1 VRDRLTTP
9 VIRRFKLVGNI
20 DSSDSQYPAE
30 MSMTMKAGFRER
42 TMTATEGTPPLRHLL
57 FRKTSIYVLLGLAVL
72 AAFLFLFGAGHS
84 RAKPQAAA
92 NAALPQ
98 VTVAEVIHR
107 PLREWQEFSGRL
119 QAVSTV
125 EIRPRVSGYVD
136 GVAFGDGAR
145 VKKGQLLFQIDPRPF
160 QAEVERLVAE
170 RTRNISDLELAKANR
185 ARAERLISAHAISRE
200 EYERQ
205 VAAESSAQGALG
217 SIEASLREARLN
229 REFTEVRAPID
240 GHVSRAIITEGN
252 LVTSASLLTT
262 LVSDD
267 PVYVYFDA
275 DEQTYLRYAKAK
287 PEPARA
293 NGRTTGGAAN
303 VYIGLVDEDGYPHRG
318 QLDFIDNQVD
328 ATTGTIRAR
337 AALANPD
344 GRYTPGLFA
353 RVRLVGGAD
362 HDSVLI
368 EDRAVGTDLS
378 KKFVLTLTADNRI
391 QYRLVD
397 LGPKINGL
405 RVVEHGLAPTDLIV
419 INGLQHVRPGQTVAP
434 TRVAM
439 GGGNAE
445 GSDDGSGLAQVA
457 AQPSAGPRAGTTV
470 AAGLS
475 VTAPAVHST
484 RGSPR
489 HVSAQDPP

>member
-1 VRDRLTTP
+1 VVPKIEWSLHVPLNR
-9 VIRRFKLVGNI
+9 IFHK
-20 DSSDSQYPAE
+20 SSFP
-30 MSMTMKAGFRER
+30 
-42 TMTATEGTPPLRHLL
+42 
-57 FRKTSIYVLLGLAVL
+57 VLLGLAAIAVFAL
-72 AAFLFLFGAGHS
+72 YSSAGHS
-84 RAKPQAAA
+84 RAKSPAAA
-92 NAALPQ
+92 QPALPQ
-98 VTVAEVIHR
+98 VQVAEVIHR

-119 QAVSTV
+119 QAPNTIEV
-125 EIRPRVSGYVD
+125 RPRVSGYVD
-136 GVAFGDGAR
+136 RVAFADGAR

-170 RTRNISDLELAKANR
+170 RARSVSDLELAKANR

-205 VAAESSAQGALG
+205 VAAEASAQGALG
-217 SIEASLREARLN
+217 SIDALLQEARLN

-240 GHVSRAIITEGN
+240 GHVSRAVITAGN
-252 LVTSASLLTT
+252 LVTSASLMTT

-275 DEQTYLRYAKAK
+275 DEQTFLRYAKAK
-287 PEPARA
+287 HDHALA
-293 NGRTTGGAAN
+293 SAGALAGTGGSD
-303 VYIGLVDEDGYPHRG
+303 VYIGLVDEDGYPHPA

-353 RVRLVGGAD
+353 RVRLIGGED

-378 KKFVLTLTADNRI
+378 KKFVLTLAKDNRI
-391 QYRLVD
+391 EYRLVE
-397 LGPKINGL
+397 LGPEINGL
-405 RVVEHGLAPTDLIV
+405 RVVTQGLAANELIV
-419 INGLQHVRPGQTVAP
+419 VNGLQHVRPGQSVAA

-439 GGGNAE
+439 RDAAGGLTQVAGQP
-445 GSDDGSGLAQVA
+445 SGAPATAAAGPASPVDTIPRLAQASATLHVA
-457 AQPSAGPRAGTTV
+457 R
-470 AAGLS
+470 
-475 VTAPAVHST
+475 
-484 RGSPR
+484 
-489 HVSAQDPP
+489 

>member
-1 VRDRLTTP
+1 VPLNRAFHKSSLP
-9 VIRRFKLVGNI
+9 VLI
-20 DSSDSQYPAE
+20 
-30 MSMTMKAGFRER
+30 
-42 TMTATEGTPPLRHLL
+42 
-57 FRKTSIYVLLGLAVL
+57 GLAAIGV
-72 AAFLFLFGAGHS
+72 FLLYSNAGHS
-84 RAKPQAAA
+84 RAKPAAA
-92 NAALPQ
+92 QAALPEVQ
-98 VTVAEVIHR
+98 VAEVIHR

-119 QAVSTV
+119 QAPNTV
-125 EIRPRVSGYVD
+125 ELRPRVSGYID
-136 GVAFGDGAR
+136 RVAFTDGAR

-170 RTRNISDLELAKANR
+170 RTRSVSDLELAKANR

-205 VAAESSAQGALG
+205 VAAEASAQGALG
-217 SIEASLREARLN
+217 SIDASLQEARLN

-240 GHVSRAIITEGN
+240 GHVSRAIITAGN
-252 LVTSASLLTT
+252 LVTSTSLLTT

-267 PVYVYFDA
+267 PVYVYFDT

-287 PEPARA
+287 HNHANA
-293 NGRTTGGAAN
+293 NGDHQTANSGASDI
-303 VYIGLVDEDGYPHRG
+303 YIGLVDEDGYPHPA

-353 RVRLVGGAD
+353 RVRLIGGED

-378 KKFVLTLTADNRI
+378 KKFVLTLTKDNHI
-391 QYRLVD
+391 EYRLVE
-397 LGPKINGL
+397 LGPEINGL
-405 RVVEHGLAPTDLIV
+405 RVVTQGLAPNELIV
-419 INGLQHVRPGQTVAP
+419 VNGLQHVRPGQSVAA

-439 GGGNAE
+439 SDAAGGL
-445 GSDDGSGLAQVA
+445 SQVA
-457 AQPSAGPRAGTTV
+457 AQPSGQPANAAPPAPADAVSRVAQTTV
-470 AAGLS
+470 ALH
-475 VTAPAVHST
+475 VVH
-484 RGSPR
+484 
-489 HVSAQDPP
+489 

>member
-1 VRDRLTTP
+1 MPLNRAFHKSSLP
-9 VIRRFKLVGNI
+9 VLI
-20 DSSDSQYPAE
+20 
-30 MSMTMKAGFRER
+30 
-42 TMTATEGTPPLRHLL
+42 
-57 FRKTSIYVLLGLAVL
+57 GLAAIGV
-72 AAFLFLFGAGHS
+72 FLLYSNVGHS
-84 RAKPQAAA
+84 RAKPAAA
-92 NAALPQ
+92 QAALPEVQ
-98 VTVAEVIHR
+98 VAEVIHR

-119 QAVSTV
+119 QAPNTV
-125 EIRPRVSGYVD
+125 ELRPRVSGYVD
-136 GVAFGDGAR
+136 RGAFTDGAR

-170 RTRNISDLELAKANR
+170 RTRSVSDLELAKANR

-205 VAAESSAQGALG
+205 VAAEASAQGALG
-217 SIEASLREARLN
+217 SIDASLQEARLN

-240 GHVSRAIITEGN
+240 GHVSRAIITAGN

-267 PVYVYFDA
+267 PVYVYFDT

-287 PEPARA
+287 QTQAHA
-293 NGRTTGGAAN
+293 GSG
-303 VYIGLVDEDGYPHRG
+303 VSDIYIGLVDEDGYPHPA

-353 RVRLVGGAD
+353 RVRLVGGED

-378 KKFVLTLTADNRI
+378 KKFVLTLTKDNHI
-391 QYRLVD
+391 EYRLVE
-397 LGPKINGL
+397 LGPEINGL
-405 RVVEHGLAPTDLIV
+405 RVVTQGLAPNDVIV
-419 INGLQHVRPGQTVAP
+419 VNGLQHVRPGQSVAA

-439 GGGNAE
+439 SDAAGG
-445 GSDDGSGLAQVA
+445 LTQVA
-457 AQPSAGPRAGTTV
+457 AQPSAQPAGAATAASPADAVSRLAQTAV
-470 AAGLS
+470 ALHM
-475 VTAPAVHST
+475 VH
-484 RGSPR
+484 
-489 HVSAQDPP
+489 

>member
-1 VRDRLTTP
+1 MPL
-9 VIRRFKLVGNI
+9 KELV
-20 DSSDSQYPAE
+20 
-30 MSMTMKAGFRER
+30 FRKR
-42 TMTATEGTPPLRHLL
+42 SVPLL
-57 FRKTSIYVLLGLAVL
+57 FGLSAL
-72 AAFLFLFGAGHS
+72 AALLLFSGFGHS
-84 RAKPQAAA
+84 RAKPAQAAQ
-92 NAALPQ
+92 AALPE

-119 QAVSTV
+119 QAVNTV

-136 GVAFGDGAR
+136 RVAFQDGAR

-170 RTRNISDLELAKANR
+170 RTRSVSDLELAKANR

-205 VAAESSAQGALG
+205 VAAEASAHGALG
-217 SIEASLREARLN
+217 SIDASLQEARLN

-240 GHVSRAIITEGN
+240 GHVSRAVITAGN
-252 LVTSASLLTT
+252 LVTSANLLTT

-287 PEPARA
+287 HAHPRD
-293 NGRTTGGAAN
+293 NGGSDVN
-303 VYIGLVDEDGYPHRG
+303 IGLTDEDGYPHSG

-328 ATTGTIRAR
+328 ATSGTIRAR

-353 RVRLVGGAD
+353 RVRLVGGED
-362 HDSVLI
+362 RDSVLI

-378 KKFVLTLTADNRI
+378 KKFVLTLTKDNRI
-391 QYRLVD
+391 EYRLVE
-397 LGPKINGL
+397 LGPEINGL
-405 RVVEHGLAPTDLIV
+405 RVVTQGLAANELIV
-419 INGLQHVRPGQTVAP
+419 VNGLQHVRPGQNVTP

-439 GGGNAE
+439 RDVAE
-445 GSDDGSGLAQVA
+445 GLTQVASQSPAAPATEATTASPADSASRLAQTIVA
-457 AQPSAGPRAGTTV
+457 LRTGR
-470 AAGLS
+470 
-475 VTAPAVHST
+475 
-484 RGSPR
+484 
-489 HVSAQDPP
+489 

>member
-1 VRDRLTTP
+1 MPLNRAFHKSSLP
-9 VIRRFKLVGNI
+9 VLI
-20 DSSDSQYPAE
+20 
-30 MSMTMKAGFRER
+30 
-42 TMTATEGTPPLRHLL
+42 
-57 FRKTSIYVLLGLAVL
+57 GLAAIGV
-72 AAFLFLFGAGHS
+72 FLLYSNAGHS
-84 RAKPQAAA
+84 RAKPAAA
-92 NAALPQ
+92 QPALPEVQ
-98 VTVAEVIHR
+98 VAEVIHR

-119 QAVSTV
+119 QAPNTV
-125 EIRPRVSGYVD
+125 ELRPRVSGYID
-136 GVAFGDGAR
+136 RVAFTDGAR

-170 RTRNISDLELAKANR
+170 RTRSVSDLELAKANR

-205 VAAESSAQGALG
+205 VAAEASAQGALG
-217 SIEASLREARLN
+217 SIDASLQEARLN

-240 GHVSRAIITEGN
+240 GHVSRAIITAGN

-267 PVYVYFDA
+267 PVYVYFDT

-287 PEPARA
+287 QTQAHA
-293 NGRTTGGAAN
+293 SSG
-303 VYIGLVDEDGYPHRG
+303 VSDIYIGLVDEDGYPHPA

-353 RVRLVGGAD
+353 RVRLVGGED

-378 KKFVLTLTADNRI
+378 KKFVLTLTKDNHI
-391 QYRLVD
+391 EYRLVE
-397 LGPKINGL
+397 LGPEINGL
-405 RVVEHGLAPTDLIV
+405 RVVTQGLAPNELIV
-419 INGLQHVRPGQTVAP
+419 VNGLQHVRPGQSVAA

-439 GGGNAE
+439 SDVAGGL
-445 GSDDGSGLAQVA
+445 SQVA
-457 AQPSAGPRAGTTV
+457 AQPGAQPASAAPPAPPADAVSRVAQTTV
-470 AAGLS
+470 ALHMA
-475 VTAPAVHST
+475 H
-484 RGSPR
+484 
-489 HVSAQDPP
+489 

>member
-1 VRDRLTTP
+1 VFRP
-9 VIRRFKLVGNI
+9 QVKLLQFAGRPEWSGEFGN
-20 DSSDSQYPAE
+20 SKSLLESLV
-30 MSMTMKAGFRER
+30 
-42 TMTATEGTPPLRHLL
+42 PLKHLNL
-57 FRKTSIYVLLGLAVL
+57 SKTSISLSLGLAVL
-72 AAFLFLFGAGHS
+72 AALLLFSVTGHS
-84 RAKPQAAA
+84 RAKPQPAA
-92 NAALPQ
+92 NAALAQ

-119 QAVSTV
+119 QAVNTV
-125 EIRPRVSGYVD
+125 EIRPRVSGFID
-136 GVAFGDGAR
+136 RVAFADGAR

-160 QAEVERLVAE
+160 QAEVERLAAE
-170 RTRNISDLELAKANR
+170 RTRSVSDLDLAKANR
-185 ARAERLISAHAISRE
+185 ARAERLIGAHAISRE

-217 SIEASLREARLN
+217 SIDASLQEARLN

-240 GHVSRAIITEGN
+240 GHVSRAIITAGN

-287 PEPARA
+287 HDQART
-293 NGRTTGGAAN
+293 RGGDSD
-303 VYIGLVDEDGYPHRG
+303 VYIGLVDENGYPHPGR
-318 QLDFIDNQVD
+318 LDFIDNQVD

-353 RVRLVGGAD
+353 RVRLTGGED

-368 EDRAVGTDLS
+368 ENRAIGTDLS
-378 KKFVLTLTADNRI
+378 KTFVLTLTKDNRI
-391 QYRLVD
+391 EYRLVE
-397 LGPKINGL
+397 LGPEINGL
-405 RVVEHGLAPTDLIV
+405 RVVTHGLAPNDLIV
-419 INGLQHVRPGQTVAP
+419 VNGLQHVRPGQSVAP

-439 GGGNAE
+439 RDVA
-445 GSDDGSGLAQVA
+445 DGLAQVA
-457 AQPSAGPRAGTTV
+457 AQPSPGLPGSAPTSPVDGASRLAQAAV
-470 AAGLS
+470 AL
-475 VTAPAVHST
+475 
-484 RGSPR
+484 
-489 HVSAQDPP
+489 HVIR

>member
-1 VRDRLTTP
+1 MPLNR
-9 VIRRFKLVGNI
+9 IFHK
-20 DSSDSQYPAE
+20 SSFP
-30 MSMTMKAGFRER
+30 
-42 TMTATEGTPPLRHLL
+42 
-57 FRKTSIYVLLGLAVL
+57 VLLGLAAIAVFAL
-72 AAFLFLFGAGHS
+72 YSTAGHS
-84 RAKPQAAA
+84 RAKPPAAA
-92 NAALPQ
+92 QPPLPQ
-98 VTVAEVIHR
+98 VQVAEVIHR

-119 QAVSTV
+119 QAPNTV
-125 EIRPRVSGYVD
+125 EVRPRVSGYVD
-136 GVAFGDGAR
+136 RVVFTDGAR

-170 RTRNISDLELAKANR
+170 RARSVSDLELAKANR

-205 VAAESSAQGALG
+205 VAAEASAQGALG
-217 SIEASLREARLN
+217 SIDALLQEARLN

-240 GHVSRAIITEGN
+240 GHVSRAVITAGN
-252 LVTSASLLTT
+252 LVTSASLMTT

-287 PEPARA
+287 RDHAVA
-293 NGRTTGGAAN
+293 STGGSD
-303 VYIGLVDEDGYPHRG
+303 VYIGLVDEDGYPHPA
-318 QLDFIDNQVD
+318 QVNFIDNQVD

-353 RVRLVGGAD
+353 RVRLIGGED

-378 KKFVLTLTADNRI
+378 KKFVLTLAKDNHI
-391 QYRLVD
+391 EYRLVQ
-397 LGPKINGL
+397 LGPEINGL
-405 RVVEHGLAPTDLIV
+405 RVVTQGLAPNELIV
-419 INGLQHVRPGQTVAP
+419 VNGLQHVRPGQSVAA

-439 GGGNAE
+439 RDAAGG
-445 GSDDGSGLAQVA
+445 LTQVA
-457 AQPSAGPRAGTTV
+457 AQPGV
-470 AAGLS
+470 
-475 VTAPAVHST
+475 APAST
-484 RGSPR
+484 AIAVNPVDAVSRLAQASVAL
-489 HVSAQDPP
+489 HVVR

>member
-1 VRDRLTTP
+1 
-9 VIRRFKLVGNI
+9 
-20 DSSDSQYPAE
+20 
-30 MSMTMKAGFRER
+30 MTMQVRVGER
-42 TMTATEGTPPLRHLL
+42 TMRAAVAAALLHVL
-57 FRKTSIYVLLGLAVL
+57 FRKISRKTSTSVSVLLGLGAL
-72 AAFLFLFGAGHS
+72 AALLFIGAGHS

-92 NAALPQ
+92 NAAALPQ

-125 EIRPRVSGYVD
+125 EIRPRVTGYVD
-136 GVAFGDGAR
+136 VVVFADGAR

-185 ARAERLISAHAISRE
+185 GRAERLINAHAISRE

-205 VAAESSAQGALG
+205 VAAEASAQGALG
-217 SIEASLREARLN
+217 SIDASLREARLN

-240 GHVSRAIITEGN
+240 GHVSRAIITAGN

-275 DEQTYLRYAKAK
+275 DEQTYLRYAKARR
-287 PEPARA
+287 ESARA
-293 NGRTTGGAAN
+293 NDGASG
-303 VYIGLVDEDGYPHRG
+303 VYIGLVDEEGYPHPG
-318 QLDFIDNQVD
+318 QIDFIDNQVD
-328 ATTGTIRAR
+328 TTTGTIRAR

-353 RVRLVGGAD
+353 RVRLVGGED
-362 HDSVLI
+362 HDSILI

-378 KKFVLTLTADNRI
+378 KKFVLTLSAGNRI
-391 QYRLVD
+391 QYRLVN

-405 RVVEHGLAPTDLIV
+405 RVVERGLAPTDLIV

-439 GGGNAE
+439 GGNAD
-445 GSDDGSGLAQVA
+445 GSDVNGLAQVA
-457 AQPSAGPRAGTTV
+457 AQGSAGTTS
-470 AAGLS
+470 AGLGGA
-475 VTAPAVHST
+475 VPAVHAT
-484 RGSPR
+484 CVIPR
-489 HVSAQDPP
+489 HVSVQVSP

>member
-1 VRDRLTTP
+1 VPL
-9 VIRRFKLVGNI
+9 KQLV
-20 DSSDSQYPAE
+20 
-30 MSMTMKAGFRER
+30 
-42 TMTATEGTPPLRHLL
+42 
-57 FRKTSIYVLLGLAVL
+57 FRKRSLPVLLGLTAL
-72 AAFLFLFGAGHS
+72 AALLLLSGVGHS
-84 RAKPQAAA
+84 RAKPQPAA
-92 NAALPQ
+92 NSALPQ

-119 QAVSTV
+119 QAVNTV
-125 EIRPRVSGYVD
+125 EIRPRVNGYVD
-136 GVAFGDGAR
+136 RVAFTDGAR

-160 QAEVERLVAE
+160 QAEVERLIAE
-170 RTRNISDLELAKANR
+170 RTRSVSDLELAKANR
-185 ARAERLISAHAISRE
+185 ARSERLISAHAISRE

-205 VAAESSAQGALG
+205 VAAEASAQGALG
-217 SIEASLREARLN
+217 SIDASLQEARLN

-240 GHVSRAIITEGN
+240 GHVSRAIITAGN
-252 LVTSASLLTT
+252 LVTGASLLTT

-287 PEPARA
+287 HERTGA
-293 NGRTTGGAAN
+293 NGDASD
-303 VYIGLVDEDGYPHRG
+303 VYIGLVDEDGYPHAG

-353 RVRLVGGAD
+353 RVRLIGGED

-378 KKFVLTLTADNRI
+378 KKFVLTLTKDSRI
-391 QYRLVD
+391 EYRLVE
-397 LGPKINGL
+397 LGPEINGL
-405 RVVEHGLAPTDLIV
+405 RVVTKGLAPNEFIV
-419 INGLQHVRPGQTVAP
+419 VNGLQHVRPGQSVAA

-439 GGGNAE
+439 
-445 GSDDGSGLAQVA
+445 SDAAALTQVA
-457 AQPSAGPRAGTTV
+457 AQSSPN
-470 AAGLS
+470 
-475 VTAPAVHST
+475 PASQAIAT
-484 RGSPR
+484 SPVDADSR
-489 HVSAQDPP
+489 LAQATLALHVVN